1 MSITSKLTKL
11 LTNKYF
17 LYFVVVLSAINL
29 FGYLVMNKLNAVIF
43 FALVGLVMSFF
54 SKNMIVILIVCMI
67 ATNLITSNNII
78 QEGLTNQKQESEA
91 SSQKKQATTSSTTT
105 TTTNNSSNE
114 SAPIMPMQDTP
125 TDDVPSPAVNA
136 MSSMNKKIQKNGS
149 TGRIDYASTL
159 EEAYDNLDK
168 ILGAGGINK
177 LTGDTENLMTKQK
190 ELFESMKMMTP
201 MVQQAQKMLEGF
213 DLKSLEGLAGLASSF
228 TPAAK

>member
-17 LYFVVVLSAINL
+17 LYFVVVLSAINV

-78 QEGLTNQKQESEA
+78 QEGLTNQNKESGT
-91 SSQKKQATTSSTTT
+91 STQKKPATTSST
-105 TTTNNSSNE
+105 SDE
-114 SAPIMPMQDTP
+114 SAPIVPMQDTD
-125 TDDVPSPAVNA
+125 TTTSDVPEPTVNA
-136 MSSMNKKIQKNGS
+136 MSSMNKKTQKNGS

-201 MVQQAQKMLEGF
+201 MVEQAQKMLQGF

>member
-1 MSITSKLTKL
+1 MSITSKATKL

-17 LYFVVVLSAINL
+17 LYFIVILASMNV
-29 FGYLVMNKLNAVIF
+29 FGYLVMNQMNAVIF

-54 SKNMIVILIVCMI
+54 SKNMIVILIVCMV
-67 ATNLITSNNII
+67 ATNLITSHNII
-78 QEGLTNQKQESEA
+78 REGLANPEPSKKEVAAKPSTPAEDNTPIIPLNDDSTDTSDGEPAA
-91 SSQKKQATTSSTTT
+91 SVS
-105 TTTNNSSNE
+105 
-114 SAPIMPMQDTP
+114 
-125 TDDVPSPAVNA
+125 A
-136 MSSMNKKIQKNGS
+136 MSSMNKKSQKNGS

-168 ILGAGGINK
+168 ILGTGGINK
-177 LTGDTENLMTKQK
+177 LTGDTENLMKKQQ

-213 DLKSLEGLAGLASSF
+213 DLKSLEGLAGLATSF